1 MYTIKSIVVVFFI
14 IVAAKILN
22 GQSGDFKTYSNYDFV
37 AGNKVLFF
45 DDFSSGSVGDFPVMW
60 NTTGSGEIVTTVKY
74 SGKWFQINPSSMVFL
89 DAGLKPVENF
99 TIEFDLFIIKGEN
112 NEDNLETIQ
121 ISLFSSD
128 TKGEVTGYDGLAPTD
143 LYPGLAGIVL
153 NFATVFN
160 NNAEDTD
167 AGHTYRV
174 YNNETQHGVDGK
186 TTKKSSL
193 LELGQSYKFSFWVQ
207 KTRLRLYINEEKV
220 YDIQRAFS
228 DKAKID
234 QIRFWTPE
242 FAEASLYLANFRY
255 ADATEDTRSKFLTEG
270 KLISYGIY
278 FDSGKDIVKPQSYGA
293 IKEIANIL
301 SENPNVKV
309 LVVGHTDSD
318 GDNAMNLDLSKRRA
332 ENVKKVLVSEFK
344 IAENRITTDGKGE
357 TEPIADNKTVENKA
371 KNRRV
376 EFIKQ

>member
-60 NTTGSGEIVTTVKY
+60 NTTGSGEIVTTDKY

-344 IAENRITTDGKGE
+344 IAENLITTDGKGE

>member
-60 NTTGSGEIVTTVKY
+60 NTTGSGEIVTTDKY

>member
-1 MYTIKSIVVVFFI
+1 MYTIKSIATVFFI
-14 IVAAKILN
+14 IVAATILN

-60 NTTGSGEIVTTVKY
+60 NTTGSGEIVTTDKY

-344 IAENRITTDGKGE
+344 IAENLITTDGKGE